1 MHVLFDKSIDN
12 QSPAGWTGGTERREE
27 TMAGY
32 RMDRTSE
39 DIMREITAI
48 LRTVKDPR
56 VTTGML
62 SVVRVD
68 VTNDMSYAKVYVS
81 AMEGIET
88 AKNAVKGLMSAQ
100 GYIRRELGSALHLRH
115 VPELRFVADDSMEYS
130 VNIAKK
136 LNEIERGADRHE

>member
-1 MHVLFDKSIDN
+1 MQERQDK
-12 QSPAGWTGGTERREE
+12 

-32 RMDRTSE
+32 RMDRINE

-56 VTTGML
+56 VTAGML
-62 SVVRVD
+62 SVVRVE

-88 AKNAVKGLMSAQ
+88 AKKAVEGLVSAQ
-100 GYIRRELGSALHLRH
+100 GYIRRELGRALHLRH

-136 LNEIERGADRHE
+136 LSEIERGEGKHE

>member
-1 MHVLFDKSIDN
+1 
-12 QSPAGWTGGTERREE
+12 
-27 TMAGY
+27 MAGY
-32 RMDRTSE
+32 RKDRIND

-56 VTTGML
+56 VTAGML
-62 SVVRVD
+62 SVVRVE

-88 AKNAVKGLMSAQ
+88 AKKAVEGLVSAQ
-100 GYIRRELGSALHLRH
+100 GYIRRELGRALHLRH

-136 LNEIERGADRHE
+136 LSEIERGEGKHE